1 VGHRWLWMASAGVVV
16 LFIAAC
22 GASETVDT
30 TLSPPSTTTST
41 EALTTTAPPTTTT
54 APPSSVTTAA
64 ETRIFPVPRG
74 DAPTID
80 GVLEADE
87 WADAMV
93 TPVDDELSV
102 LWIHTDG
109 SLYLGVRHARLGAV
123 NLVVA
128 QDGRVRVLH
137 SSAALGSA
145 FYDLQDDGTWMMEH
159 GFEWCC
165 RVPSDEA
172 GRAALSASEG
182 WTATI
187 GGAGVAGE
195 IEFQVEIE
203 PGDVWVAVTWVGSAT
218 EVVVWPG
225 GLPVEEQETLYG
237 TRTGPEAFHPETW
250 MLVVLVG

>member
-1 VGHRWLWMASAGVVV
+1 MASAGVVALTV
-16 LFIAAC
+16 AAC

-30 TLSPPSTTTST
+30 TMPPPSTTTST

-54 APPSSVTTAA
+54 APPSTTTTAVA
-64 ETRIFPVPRG
+64 AGTLSVPRG
-74 DAPTID
+74 EAPTID

-87 WADAMV
+87 WADARV
-93 TPVDDELSV
+93 IPVDDDLSL

-109 SLYLGVRHARLGAV
+109 SFYLGVRHSRLGAV
-123 NLVVA
+123 NLLVA
-128 QDGRVRVLH
+128 QGDEVRVLH

-145 FYDLQDDGTWMMEH
+145 FYYRQDDTWMMEH
-159 GFEWCC
+159 GFDWCC

-172 GRAALSASEG
+172 GRAALFASEG

-203 PGDVWVAVTWVGSAT
+203 PGDVSVAVTWVGSAT
-218 EVVVWPG
+218 EVVVWPS

-237 TRTGPEAFHPETW
+237 TRTGPEAFHPDTW
-250 MLVVLVG
+250 MLAQLVG